1 MLSYIL
7 LTFAFIILANIFDN
21 ISDRFS
27 RMNVFNI
34 IFYILS
40 IMMLSCAFCCGLILI
55 LTFYKI

>member
-1 MLSYIL
+1 MLSYII
-7 LTFAFIILANIFDN
+7 LTFAFIILANMFDN

-40 IMMLSCAFCCGLILI
+40 IMMLSCAFYCGLILI
-55 LTFYKI
+55 WTFYKI